1 MARQTR
7 QRILDASLM
16 MFNAQGEPNVTTN
29 HIADEL
35 EISPG
40 NLYYHFRNK
49 DDIIEQLFAV
59 YEQRMDTALVAP
71 SGRLPGLEDVWLQ
84 LHLVFECIWDYRFL
98 YRDLVDILSRNRR
111 LRMRFARILKRA
123 DEQAHTVMR
132 GLVQAGVMRASADE
146 VDAASTNILVI
157 ATFWMNYASARG
169 DKDERASIRDGIVQV
184 MMLIAPFL
192 RDAERVHLNTLRRSA
207 SARLTAL
214 RASAMAVFGLR
225 SGALG
230 GGLRFAAG
238 SDQQAERG
246 QPDMPQVGFDV
257 GRLLGLARGVL
268 ADRGHVGPPWGL
280 AMTTHWRLRVEQSH

>member
-7 QRILDASLM
+7 QRILDASLA

-40 NLYYHFRNK
+40 NQYYHFRNK

-59 YEQRMDTALVAP
+59 YEQRMDAALSSP

-111 LRMRFARILKRA
+111 LRLRFARILRRA
-123 DEQAHTVMR
+123 DEQAHQVMR

-146 VDAASTNILVI
+146 VDAAATNILVI
-157 ATFWMNYASARG
+157 ATFWMNYAAARG

-192 RDAERVHLNTLRRSA
+192 RDAERVHLNTL
-207 SARLTAL
+207 T
-214 RASAMAVFGLR
+214 RAYL
-225 SGALG
+225 
-230 GGLRFAAG
+230 
-238 SDQQAERG
+238 D
-246 QPDMPQVGFDV
+246 
-257 GRLLGLARGVL
+257 
-268 ADRGHVGPPWGL
+268 
-280 AMTTHWRLRVEQSH
+280 

>member
-7 QRILDASLM
+7 QRILDASLV

-49 DDIIEQLFAV
+49 DDIIEQLFAG
-59 YEQRMDTALVAP
+59 YEQRMDAALSSP

-98 YRDLVDILSRNRR
+98 YRDLVDILTRNRR
-111 LRMRFARILKRA
+111 LRLRFARILKRA
-123 DEQAHTVMR
+123 DEQAHQVMR

-146 VDAASTNILVI
+146 VDAAATNILVI
-157 ATFWMNYASARG
+157 ATFWLNYAAARG
-169 DKDERASIRDGIVQV
+169 DKDERTSIRDGIVQV

-192 RDAERVHLNTLRRSA
+192 RDAERVHLNTL
-207 SARLTAL
+207 T
-214 RASAMAVFGLR
+214 RAYL
-225 SGALG
+225 
-230 GGLRFAAG
+230 
-238 SDQQAERG
+238 D
-246 QPDMPQVGFDV
+246 
-257 GRLLGLARGVL
+257 
-268 ADRGHVGPPWGL
+268 
-280 AMTTHWRLRVEQSH
+280 

>member
-7 QRILDASLM
+7 QRILDASLA

-49 DDIIEQLFAV
+49 DDIIEQLFGG
-59 YEQRMDTALVAP
+59 YEQRMDAALVAP
-71 SGRLPGLEDVWLQ
+71 PGRLPGLEDVWLQ

-98 YRDLVDILSRNRR
+98 YRDLVDILTRNRR
-111 LRMRFARILKRA
+111 MRMRFARILKRA

-157 ATFWMNYASARG
+157 ATFWLNYAAARG

-192 RDAERVHLNTLRRSA
+192 RDAERVHLNTL
-207 SARLTAL
+207 T
-214 RASAMAVFGLR
+214 RAYL
-225 SGALG
+225 
-230 GGLRFAAG
+230 
-238 SDQQAERG
+238 D
-246 QPDMPQVGFDV
+246 
-257 GRLLGLARGVL
+257 
-268 ADRGHVGPPWGL
+268 
-280 AMTTHWRLRVEQSH
+280 

>member
-7 QRILDASLM
+7 QRILDTSLA

-59 YEQRMDTALVAP
+59 YEQRMDAALSSP

-111 LRMRFARILKRA
+111 LRLRFARILKRA
-123 DEQAHTVMR
+123 DEQAHQVMR

-146 VDAASTNILVI
+146 VDAAATNILVI
-157 ATFWMNYASARG
+157 ATFWMNYAAARG

-192 RDAERVHLNTLRRSA
+192 RDAERVHLNTL
-207 SARLTAL
+207 T
-214 RASAMAVFGLR
+214 RAYL
-225 SGALG
+225 
-230 GGLRFAAG
+230 
-238 SDQQAERG
+238 D
-246 QPDMPQVGFDV
+246 
-257 GRLLGLARGVL
+257 
-268 ADRGHVGPPWGL
+268 
-280 AMTTHWRLRVEQSH
+280 